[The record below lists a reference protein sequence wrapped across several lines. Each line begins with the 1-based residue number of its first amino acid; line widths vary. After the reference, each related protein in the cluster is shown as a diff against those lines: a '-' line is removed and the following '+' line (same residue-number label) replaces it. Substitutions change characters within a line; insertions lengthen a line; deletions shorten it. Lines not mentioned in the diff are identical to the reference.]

1 MLVLLSL
8 SLAVIS
14 GCVALGAGRP
24 GDVLGLVR
32 GALGAQALLAVGAS
46 LYLALYVAGED
57 DYRSNGT
64 TRWEAYDAKGLTLTA
79 IAVGLAVTVLALAL
93 VAWPRKRFLPALGL
107 AGIVAA
113 ALIFIAFFA
122 NTLN

>member
-1 MLVLLSL
+1 VLLTL

-14 GCVALGAGRP
+14 GSVVLGVARP

-32 GALGAQALLAVGAS
+32 VALWAQALLALGAS
-46 LYLALYVAGED
+46 VYLALYVAGED

-64 TRWEAYDAKGLTLTA
+64 TRWDAYDAKGLTLTA
-79 IAVGLAVTVLALAL
+79 IAMGLAVTMLALAL

-113 ALIFIAFFA
+113 ALIFVAFFA

>member
-8 SLAVIS
+8 SLAAIS

-24 GDVLGLVR
+24 GYLLGLVR
-32 GALGAQALLAVGAS
+32 GTLGAQALLALGGSV
-46 LYLALYVAGED
+46 YLALYVAGED
-57 DYRSNGT
+57 DYRSDGT
-64 TRWEAYDAKGLTLTA
+64 TRWNAYDAKGLTLTA
-79 IAVGLAVTVLALAL
+79 IAMGLAVTALALAL

-113 ALIFIAFFA
+113 ALIFVAFFA